1 MARKLGGA
9 VSVQTFAMEEY
20 MPEPASALGG
30 ARRAARVVTG
40 LHLADHRHLARKSS
54 PRSKGSSRDS
64 EVSKGGFARALG
76 ARLRE
81 ARRQRGLTLQN
92 VEKGSDG
99 AFTSVT
105 LSSYER
111 GDRRLSVA
119 RLVELASFYG
129 VSPAE
134 LLPSGGSGAAQ
145 ATSVVSVDLLRV
157 AKLPPYQAG
166 PLLAAARAS
175 TMRGGTRFTLG
186 GERLARVARA
196 YGLPVNKVVDL
207 LASWGVFSP
216 VSA

>member
-1 MARKLGGA
+1 M
-9 VSVQTFAMEEY
+9 SVQTFAMEEY
-20 MPEPASALGG
+20 MPDPALVFGG
-30 ARRAARVVTG
+30 PRRSARVVTG
-40 LHLADHRHLARKSS
+40 LRLADRRRSARKSAAKPQS
-54 PRSKGSSRDS
+54 DSCDSGSA
-64 EVSKGGFARALG
+64 KGGFARALG

-81 ARRQRGLTLQN
+81 ARRQRGMTLQN
-92 VEKGSDG
+92 VETGSDG

-111 GDRRLSVA
+111 GDRSLSCA
-119 RLVELASFYG
+119 RLVELADFYG

-134 LLPSGGSGAAQ
+134 LLPSADSGSGQPTA
-145 ATSVVSVDLLRV
+145 VVSVDLVRV
-157 AKLPPYQAG
+157 AKLPPYQAD
-166 PLLAAARAS
+166 PLLEAARAT
-175 TMRGGTRFTLG
+175 TMRNGTKFTLG

>member
-1 MARKLGGA
+1 MPDTGG
-9 VSVQTFAMEEY
+9 M
-20 MPEPASALGG
+20 LGG
-30 ARRAARVVTG
+30 ARRATRVVTG
-40 LHLADHRHLARKSS
+40 LHLADRRHLAHKPARTTSPQAETSGAEASKS
-54 PRSKGSSRDS
+54 
-64 EVSKGGFARALG
+64 GFARALG

-92 VEKGSDG
+92 VDEGTAG

-111 GDRRLSVA
+111 GDRTLSVA
-119 RLVELASFYG
+119 RLVELAAFYG
-129 VSPAE
+129 VSAAD
-134 LLPSGGSGAAQ
+134 LLPSKDSGSGP
-145 ATSVVSVDLLRV
+145 ATSIVSVDLLRV

-166 PLLAAARAS
+166 PLLEAARAS
-175 TMRGGTRFTLG
+175 TMRGGTKFTLG

-196 YGLPVNKVVDL
+196 YGLPVDKVVDL